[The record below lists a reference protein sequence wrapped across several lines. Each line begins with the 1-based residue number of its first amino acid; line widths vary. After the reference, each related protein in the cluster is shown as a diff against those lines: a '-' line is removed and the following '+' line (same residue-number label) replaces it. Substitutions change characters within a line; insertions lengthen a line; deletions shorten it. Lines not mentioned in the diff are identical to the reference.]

1 MTSRRLSDPTLVKV
15 RVALTSGAI
24 LHLVA
29 RGEPEIVRGEDH
41 LVRVDADWVV
51 GADVDAGD
59 TLGYIDWPQ
68 VVAVTWRR
76 V

>member
-1 MTSRRLSDPTLVKV
+1 MTTRQLSDPTLVKV
-15 RVALTSGAI
+15 RVIFAGGAI

-29 RGEPEIVRGEDH
+29 RDEPEV
-41 LVRVDADWVV
+41 VRVKSHIDFVKADWVG

-59 TLGYIDWPQ
+59 TLGYVDWAQ

-76 V
+76 A